1 MVVDDN
7 RNILASVRI
16 LLSNVFNNVVTLAS
30 PANMLS
36 AIRENRINVVLLDMN
51 FASGINNGNEGFFWL
66 QEINRHFPEVP
77 VVLFTAYA
85 DIQLAVRAIKQGAF
99 DFVEKPWDNR
109 KLTDVLINAYKSQ
122 NRKDATP
129 KAAEESMFLGHD
141 AGNVSLARNGGKS
154 GIDGCQCIDHRRKR
168 HGQRFACTRIA

>member
-66 QEINRHFPEVP
+66 QEINRHN
-77 VVLFTAYA
+77 A
-85 DIQLAVRAIKQGAF
+85 AVRHAT
-99 DFVEKPWDNR
+99 FVIEKNE
-109 KLTDVLINAYKSQ
+109 IN
-122 NRKDATP
+122 
-129 KAAEESMFLGHD
+129 
-141 AGNVSLARNGGKS
+141 V
-154 GIDGCQCIDHRRKR
+154 
-168 HGQRFACTRIA
+168 